1 MAKAI
6 TDESFGA
13 WVIKCHPDVWD
24 VMTFL
29 ELGHDHIDSW
39 SIRKSYRTDLMKPGQ
54 PVVFWV
60 SGPRD
65 GDVVFRGVWGI
76 GTLTTHAEDFP
87 GMSAREAKASLWRD
101 AFRATEPGWGVGTDI
116 TLMDDPIPAAVVQD
130 ESVLRNCEIF
140 RAPQM
145 SNPAFLTRA
154 EFKALRKLHDG
165 WLRGTVARDREDDG
179 PAVLTGRG
187 AGFGTPEQNKKV
199 EDAAMGEV
207 ARELRAQGFE
217 VEDVSARKLGWD
229 LTAIPRTTD
238 EDLRLIEVKGVSGNQ
253 PRILLTRREHATAA
267 GDERWELAVVTNALG
282 TPQTRWFTG
291 RQALTAAEPF
301 VFQVT
306 LR

>member
-1 MAKAI
+1 MPQAI
-6 TDESFGA
+6 TDTNFGA

-24 VMTFL
+24 IMTFL

-76 GTLTTHAEDFP
+76 GTLTTPAEDFP
-87 GMSAREAKASLWRD
+87 GMSAKEAKASLWRD
-101 AFRATEPGWGVGTDI
+101 AFRATEPGWGVGTEI
-116 TLMDDPIPAAVVQD
+116 TLMDDPIPSAIVQAD
-130 ESVLRNCEIF
+130 PALASCEIF

-154 EFKALRKLHDG
+154 EFKALRSLHGRWERGAIPRETDG
-165 WLRGTVARDREDDG
+165 DG
-179 PAVLTGRG
+179 PVVLTGRG
-187 AGFGTPEQNKKV
+187 AGFGTPEQNRKV
-199 EDAAMGEV
+199 EAAAMREV
-207 ARELRAQGFE
+207 TRELRAQGFD

-238 EDLRLIEVKGVSGNQ
+238 QDLRLIEVKGVSGAQ

-267 GDERWELAVVTNALG
+267 CDERWELAVVTDALG
-282 TPQTRWFTG
+282 TPQVRWFTG
-291 RQALTAAEPF
+291 RQALRAAEPF